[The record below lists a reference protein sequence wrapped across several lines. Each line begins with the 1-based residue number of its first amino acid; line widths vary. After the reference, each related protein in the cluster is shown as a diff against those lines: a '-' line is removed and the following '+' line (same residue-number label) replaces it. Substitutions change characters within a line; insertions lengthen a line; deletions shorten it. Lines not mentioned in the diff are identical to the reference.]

1 LLSLE
6 RRHALESRGCL
17 VFSEPAEAVRT
28 IGALAAYAEAFS
40 RSDILPPQLSP
51 TTCPLPAGPQS
62 EPQALA
68 TLAAAGIAT
77 CAHEVVACGP
87 AAVAAAQRL
96 AQPVVMKIVSPD
108 ILHKSDIGGVALGL
122 RDADAVQLAYDTML
136 DSVRTH
142 APTARI
148 DGVLV
153 APMVQGGVECILGAR
168 RDPVFGPMVM
178 FGLGGVFVELLG
190 DVALHSAPVDHGQAM
205 AMIRS
210 VKGFGL
216 LSGARGR
223 TPVDLAHL
231 ANNLVALSQLAVAA
245 GDTLDSIDI
254 NPFIARPAADGGG
267 SAVDAVVVGREPSA
281 GANT

>member
-1 LLSLE
+1 
-6 RRHALESRGCL
+6 
-17 VFSEPAEAVRT
+17 
-28 IGALAAYAEAFS
+28 
-40 RSDILPPQLSP
+40 
-51 TTCPLPAGPQS
+51 
-62 EPQALA
+62 
-68 TLAAAGIAT
+68 
-77 CAHEVVACGP
+77 
-87 AAVAAAQRL
+87 
-96 AQPVVMKIVSPD
+96 MKIVSPD